1 YAIVEGLAKLGPIL
15 SMDIVAEGIET
26 ETQLQLLRDMGCR
39 IGQGYLFSPPVC
51 AQQAEMQLLKL
62 H

>member
-1 YAIVEGLAKLGPIL
+1 
-15 SMDIVAEGIET
+15 
-26 ETQLQLLRDMGCR
+26 LQLLRDMGCH